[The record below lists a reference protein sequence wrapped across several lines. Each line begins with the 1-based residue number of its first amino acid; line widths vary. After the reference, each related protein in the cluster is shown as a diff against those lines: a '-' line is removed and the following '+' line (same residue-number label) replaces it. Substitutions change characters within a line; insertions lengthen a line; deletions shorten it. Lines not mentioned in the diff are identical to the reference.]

1 MPKIFLIKN
10 RLHQQQL
17 RLLES
22 QKSSGDELLDCREPI
37 SLVARKKE
45 DRDIFSEDSSSEQ
58 QRPPSRHTPS
68 PSSSSPGPD
77 RSIPPARRFIS
88 SILGGDIPYGSRG
101 HVLTRAERKEYLPIG
116 RPLTTS
122 ESSNKDSAA
131 KSEKSDE
138 ERGSPSPGVIS
149 KTVEERSS
157 PLPPRCHQVSVI
169 QRTPNLI
176 NLQAS
181 KKQLSDKRKE
191 DSEVKL
197 PTSLMLLQPEQEQPI
212 DYHIPKRRGETEN
225 EEEEKKFRDQRRC
238 SSHKIANLAPRQA
251 VAPRGKMPAITSCA
265 AGHGRSN
272 GGQNQSSGQSNT
284 QGGGGSINFSS
295 GGGASGGGAMGGSAG
310 GSGNGRDGRS
320 NYGPNSPP
328 TGSLPPFYETLKG
341 GNNGSMNSYNAN
353 GFAQNGY
360 GLMGSMDCDGHP
372 DSSGS
377 ANSNNY
383 GNDGQKQY
391 SMLQNAAYGIALKD
405 EVDLD
410 YESKLDALSLNSNLM
425 QGSYNGYDVND
436 AMMVDMA
443 TGTVVDPLQFTA
455 TLTFSSPA
463 EHALLDSLSD
473 ATDLSTYLQRLPNG
487 DSSNNDN
494 DDLITDE
501 LVSTPSITPDS
512 VSITPV
518 ESSLE
523 PYPEHLLL
531 NRNYDRNFLHQQYHS
546 KLYHHQDNHNSPPP
560 PPSYHMTRERQELV
574 LQQQLMQQHAADTQQ
589 LQIQVQLQQQQQNNN
604 GHHHQGQV
612 LSPGLS
618 FSGSGLDLD
627 SPTTMSLPSPG
638 GNSSLGDNCSHQ
650 ETSLSPAS
658 LGLPAEVQ
666 LEFVNGGHGIKNP
679 LATEQGPG
687 GSRHHSH
694 HGHGHRDEDK
704 KPQAILS
711 DDDPTKFVCRVCAKT
726 FTLQRLLNRHMKC
739 HSDVKRYLCTFCG
752 KGFNDTFDLKR
763 HTRTHTGVRPYKCN
777 LCEKSFTQRC
787 SLESH
792 CLKVH
797 GVQHQYAYK
806 ERRTKMYVCE
816 ECGHTTSEPEVH
828 YLHLKDKHPYSPALL
843 KFYDKRHFKFTN
855 SQFANN
861 LLGQFPMPVHN

>member
-1 MPKIFLIKN
+1 MVPGGINKSIEEKN
-10 RLHQQQL
+10 
-17 RLLES
+17 
-22 QKSSGDELLDCREPI
+22 
-37 SLVARKKE
+37 
-45 DRDIFSEDSSSEQ
+45 
-58 QRPPSRHTPS
+58 
-68 PSSSSPGPD
+68 
-77 RSIPPARRFIS
+77 
-88 SILGGDIPYGSRG
+88 
-101 HVLTRAERKEYLPIG
+101 
-116 RPLTTS
+116 
-122 ESSNKDSAA
+122 
-131 KSEKSDE
+131 
-138 ERGSPSPGVIS
+138 
-149 KTVEERSS
+149 RSS
-157 PLPPRCHQVSVI
+157 PIPPRCHQVSVI
-169 QRTPNLI
+169 QRTPNLM
-176 NLQAS
+176 NLQHS
-181 KKQLSDKRKE
+181 KKHLSEKRKE

-197 PTSLMLLQPEQEQPI
+197 PTSLMLLQPEQDQPI
-212 DYHIPKRRGETEN
+212 DYHIPKRRGETES
-225 EEEEKKFRDQRRC
+225 EEDEKKFRDQRRC
-238 SSHKIANLAPRQA
+238 SSHKIANLAPRTA
-251 VAPRGKMPAITSCA
+251 VAPRGAKMPAITTCA

-272 GGQNQSSGQSNT
+272 GGQNQNSGQGNT

-353 GFAQNGY
+353 GFVQNGY

-377 ANSNNY
+377 ANTNAYN

-391 SMLQNAAYGIALKD
+391 SMLQNAPYGIALKD

-425 QGSYNGYDVND
+425 QGNYNGYDVND
-436 AMMVDMA
+436 SMMVDMA

-455 TLTFSSPA
+455 TLTFSSSA

-487 DSSNNDN
+487 DSTNNEN
-494 DDLITDE
+494 DDLITDD

-546 KLYHHQDNHNSPPP
+546 KLYHQDNHNSPPP

-589 LQIQVQLQQQQQNNN
+589 LQIQVQLQQQQQNN

-618 FSGSGLDLD
+618 FNGSGLDLD

-638 GNSSLGDNCSHQ
+638 GNSSLGDNGSHQ

-658 LGLPAEVQ
+658 VS
-666 LEFVNGGHGIKNP
+666 
-679 LATEQGPG
+679 T
-687 GSRHHSH
+687 
-694 HGHGHRDEDK
+694 
-704 KPQAILS
+704 
-711 DDDPTKFVCRVCAKT
+711 
-726 FTLQRLLNRHMKC
+726 
-739 HSDVKRYLCTFCG
+739 
-752 KGFNDTFDLKR
+752 
-763 HTRTHTGVRPYKCN
+763 
-777 LCEKSFTQRC
+777 
-787 SLESH
+787 
-792 CLKVH
+792 
-797 GVQHQYAYK
+797 
-806 ERRTKMYVCE
+806 
-816 ECGHTTSEPEVH
+816 TTSRRNSATSAPVDSK
-828 YLHLKDKHPYSPALL
+828 LHVLSHRVRFKLICKTAEFISISLLDLALV
-843 KFYDKRHFKFTN
+843 K
-855 SQFANN
+855 
-861 LLGQFPMPVHN
+861 